1 MKMVQLVL
9 GISCFA
15 SIATAQPAELPPPP
29 GKLISIGE
37 RRLHLLCSGQGA
49 PTIVLEA
56 GASSFA
62 IDWTL
67 VQRDLEKT
75 NRVCSYDR
83 AGMGWSD
90 PPASANPAREA
101 EDLHALLTAAGEAP
115 PYVITGASR
124 GGLLIRDFL
133 ARYPSE
139 ILGLVFV
146 DPSTEDNLWLMLR
159 GQAVM
164 FAAMTPEQLIETLP
178 KEPVT
183 PPRRKPQTGAPFD
196 RLPPDVY
203 RQRVLLD
210 ERLIASVPAT
220 LMPEWI
226 GAFQERERLLL
237 ASLLASRKASSHPF
251 GERPTVVLS
260 RGSERSNDREASH
273 GAVAKL
279 STNARHSIIAGAGHE
294 IHLFEPAAVVLAIR
308 DVLQA
313 VRDKA
318 ALPARPD

>member
-1 MKMVQLVL
+1 M
-9 GISCFA
+9 
-15 SIATAQPAELPPPP
+15 
-29 GKLISIGE
+29 
-37 RRLHLLCSGQGA
+37 
-49 PTIVLEA
+49 
-56 GASSFA
+56 
-62 IDWTL
+62 
-67 VQRDLEKT
+67 QRDLEKT
-75 NRVCSYDR
+75 NRACAYDR

-90 PPASANPAREA
+90 PPATTNPAREA
-101 EDLHALLTAAGEAP
+101 EDLHALLAAASEAP
-115 PYVITGASR
+115 PYLITGASR
-124 GGLLIRDFL
+124 GGLLIRDYL

-139 ILGLVFV
+139 IAGLVFV

-178 KEPVT
+178 KQPVT

-196 RLPPDVY
+196 QLPPDLY

-220 LMPEWI
+220 ITPEWI
-226 GAFQERERLLL
+226 GATQERERAML

-251 GERPTVVLS
+251 GDRPTVVLT

-279 STNARHSIIAGAGHE
+279 SANSRHTIVPGAGHE
-294 IHLFEPAAVVLAIR
+294 IHLFEPPAVVLAIR

-313 VRDKA
+313 VRDKT